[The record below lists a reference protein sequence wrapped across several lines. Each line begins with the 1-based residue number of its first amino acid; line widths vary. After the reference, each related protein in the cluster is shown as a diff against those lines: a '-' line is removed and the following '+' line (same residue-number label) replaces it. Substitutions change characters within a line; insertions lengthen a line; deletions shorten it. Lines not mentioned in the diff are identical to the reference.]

1 MDERERAFAA
11 VADGRVDDLRQLLR
25 ARPEL
30 AGSRRDDGVSLLLY
44 ACYHR
49 RPGVIDAI
57 ASAGLEL
64 DLFEAAA
71 TGDVTALNSILDRD
85 PSAIGSYSSD
95 GWTPLHL
102 AAFFGQP
109 GVVEVLLARGASVGA
124 RSRKPLENTPLNAA
138 AAGNDIEACRILL
151 DAGADPNARQA
162 GGYVPL
168 HAAAQNGNATL
179 AALLLERGADREMTT
194 DDGRT
199 ALDLA
204 RQAGREG
211 FDEMLGV

>member
-30 AGSRRDDGVSLLLY
+30 AGSRREDGVSLLLY

-49 RPGVIDAI
+49 RVDVVEAI
-57 ASAGLEL
+57 VAAGLDL

-71 TGDVTALNSILDRD
+71 TGDVTALNAILDRE
-85 PSAIGSYSSD
+85 PPAIGSYSSD

-102 AAFFGQP
+102 AAFFGQAEA
-109 GVVEVLLARGASVGA
+109 VEVLLARGASVGA
-124 RSRKPLENTPLNAA
+124 RSRKPLENTALNAA
-138 AAGNDIEACRILL
+138 AAGNHLGVCRILL

-168 HAAAQNGNATL
+168 HAAAQNGNAAL
-179 AALLLERGADREMTT
+179 AGLLLEHGADRGMTT